1 MTLPSPSPNR
11 GIVEVGRTTLHKG
24 KKYDFERLTLRTSRG
39 TEITRECVRHPGAVV
54 LLPVLEGADGSRS
67 IVFVRNERFS
77 IGRDLLELPAG
88 TREVGEE
95 AVVTASRELIEETG
109 YQAATLTPLNRFYT
123 TPGMTDEL
131 MWSYV
136 ATGLTF
142 VGQALE
148 EDENLVPEVLPVA
161 EAMRMAE
168 GGGFEDGKTILTLLL
183 ARARG
188 LI

>member
-1 MTLPSPSPNR
+1 MTQPSNR
-11 GIVEVGRTTLHKG
+11 SIVEVGRTTLHKG
-24 KKYDFERLTLRTSRG
+24 KKYDLERITLRTARG
-39 TEITRECVRHPGAVV
+39 TEITRECIRHPGAVV
-54 LLPVLEGADGSRS
+54 LLPILESPVGEKR

-95 AVVTASRELIEETG
+95 AVVTAGRELIEETG
-109 YQAATLTPLNRFYT
+109 YEAATLTPLNRFYT

-136 ATGLTF
+136 ATGLRF

-148 EDENLVPEVLPVA
+148 EDENLVPETMLVT

-168 GGGFEDGKTILTLLL
+168 AGGGFEDGKTILTLLL

>member
-1 MTLPSPSPNR
+1 MSHKPPTMTE
-11 GIVEVGRTTLHKG
+11 IARTTLHKG
-24 KKYDFERLTLRTSRG
+24 KKYDLERLTLRTPRG
-39 TEITRECVRHPGAVV
+39 TDITRECVRHPGAVV
-54 LLPVLEGADGSRS
+54 VLPILDRPNGRH

-88 TREVGEE
+88 TREPGEE
-95 AVVTASRELIEETG
+95 AILTAGRELIEETG

-148 EDENLVPEVLPVA
+148 EDEVLEPEILPAA
-161 EAMRMAE
+161 EALRRARAGQGAPE
-168 GGGFEDGKTILTLLL
+168 SFEDGKTILALLL
-183 ARARG
+183 AAAHG
-188 LI
+188 LL